1 MYTSLLSCY
10 FYCLLAAE
18 ISASEQESG
27 KLLSTTVQSSP
38 VTLNAPYSRL
48 LTTSTTN
55 DITSITTSTNTD
67 ATASK

>member
-1 MYTSLLSCY
+1 M
-10 FYCLLAAE
+10 LAAE

-27 KLLSTTVQSSP
+27 KLSSTTVQSSP

-48 LTTSTTN
+48 LPTSTTN
-55 DITSITTSTNTD
+55 DVTSITTSTNTD